1 MAVISRAELENA
13 QRDVSDL
20 GKIVN
25 GAADLANPGKPAGT
39 VTTRLNSVVKTLSKL
54 VADGT
59 ATVESLLTPL
69 VYETSA
75 ARAAD
80 LNATISGGAYKVK
93 AGQTCYDR
101 ETTQIY
107 IMTSVTVLAVTTRAW
122 DQVSDLAKAATAGDE
137 ELLLQKSGV
146 GRISV
151 SDYVFMREYDRFLE
165 VDARQKMFVKW
176 PGKSTAGEGLAK
188 ALNPGAGEW
197 PTSPWGQEGVDVGVP
212 TAKLGDLLSGN
223 LHPAWT
229 TPTRILIKPETT
241 KIVDGYNILGIIEVN
256 NAVSEAVYIRNSIVD
271 AFLTGLTA
279 VQADGVAPIHVSNCI
294 LRNFAA
300 QACNL
305 VKGTIKNCII
315 ENSRGDGLKGD
326 FVYGGVIYNNLVRKL
341 GQIDLSAHADAMQ
354 CQNSNGMRI
363 YGNTFYMPGTGS
375 TYDEGANGTTQ
386 CLRIITESNTL
397 KHQDLIAAGNLLIGG
412 GYTVAVRSRYSN
424 GETSKVENVVVANNV
439 LGGSAYHLFGHITA
453 EHGLSTG
460 SVGII
465 RNVLFHNNY
474 DISGNPMTYDGIN
487 QNGLW
492 HYDKSKATDQF
503 IALGK
508 RWGYLDWNGD
518 VKSGVSNRTEVNQA
532 RGVNDPA

>member
-13 QRDVSDL
+13 QRDVEDL
-20 GKIVN
+20 GKVVN

-39 VTTRLNSVVKTLSKL
+39 VTTRLNTVVKTLSKL

-59 ATVESLLTPL
+59 ATVESLLTPT
-69 VYETSA
+69 VYETTA
-75 ARAAD
+75 ARLAD
-80 LNATISGGAYKVK
+80 VNAVTAGTYKIK

-101 ETTQIY
+101 QTTQIY
-107 IMTSVTVLAVTTRAW
+107 IMTSVTVVGVTTRTW

-137 ELLLQKSGV
+137 ELLLQSSGV

-151 SDYVFMREYDRFLE
+151 SDYVFLREYDRFLE
-165 VDARQKMFVKW
+165 PRAAQQMFIKFC
-176 PGKSTAGEGLAK
+176 GKTTTGEGLAK

-197 PTSPWGQEGVDVGVP
+197 PTNPWGQEGVDFGVP
-212 TAKLGDLLSGN
+212 TELLPTLIAGN
-223 LHPAWT
+223 AHPAWVG
-229 TPTRILIKPETT
+229 PARILIKPDTT
-241 KIVDGYNILGIIEVN
+241 KIVDGYNVLGIVEVN
-256 NAVSEAVYIRNSIVD
+256 NAVTEAVYVRNCIVD
-271 AFLTGLTA
+271 GFLTGLTA
-279 VQADGVAPIHVSNCI
+279 VQADGSGPIHVSNCI
-294 LRNFAA
+294 LRNYAA
-300 QACNL
+300 QATNL
-305 VKGTIKNCII
+305 VKGTIKNCLI

-326 FVYGGVIYNNLVRKL
+326 FAYGGVIYNNLVRKL

-386 CLRIITESNTL
+386 CLRIITEANTL
-397 KHQDLIAAGNLLIGG
+397 KHTDLIAAGNLLIGG

-424 GETSKVENVVVANNV
+424 GETSRLENIVIANNV
-439 LGGSAYHLFGHITA
+439 LGGPAYHLFGHITD
-453 EHGLSTG
+453 EHGKATG
-460 SVGII
+460 SVGVI
-465 RNVLFHNNY
+465 RNLLMHNNF
-474 DISGNPMTYDGIN
+474 DITGQPMKYGGIN

-492 HYDKSKATDQF
+492 HYDKSKATPQF

-518 VKSGVSNRTEVNQA
+518 VLPNVSNRTEVNQA
-532 RGVNDPA
+532 RGSADPA

>member
-13 QRDVSDL
+13 QRDVEDL

-25 GAADLANPGKPAGT
+25 GAADLTNPGKPAGT
-39 VTTRLNSVVKTLSKL
+39 VTTRLNAVVKTLSKL

-59 ATVESLLTPL
+59 ATVESLLTPT
-69 VYETSA
+69 VYETTT
-75 ARAAD
+75 ARLAD
-80 LNATISGGAYKVK
+80 VNATISGAYKIK

-107 IMTSVTVLAVTTRAW
+107 IMTSVVVEGSAVRTW

-137 ELLLQKSGV
+137 ELLLQASGV

-151 SDYVFMREYDRFLE
+151 SDYVFLREYDRFLE
-165 VDARQKMFVKW
+165 DRAAQKMFIKW
-176 PGKSTAGEGLAK
+176 PGKTTALEGLAK

-197 PTSPWGQEGVDVGVP
+197 PTSPWGQEGIDYGVP
-212 TAKLGDLLSGN
+212 TDLLGTLLSGN

-229 TPTRILIKPETT
+229 TPTRILIKPDTT
-241 KIVDGYNILGIIEVN
+241 KIVDGYNVLGIIEVN
-256 NAVSEAVYIRNSIVD
+256 NAVTEAVYIRNTIVD
-271 AFLTGLTA
+271 AFMTGLTA
-279 VQADGVAPIHVSNCI
+279 VQADGASPIHVSNCI

-300 QACNL
+300 QGANL
-305 VKGTIKNCII
+305 VKGTIKNCLV

-326 FVYGGVIYNNLVRKL
+326 FFYGGVIYNNLVRKL

-363 YGNTFYMPGTGS
+363 YGNTFYMPGTGN

-386 CLRIITESNTL
+386 CLRIITEANTFR
-397 KHQDLIAAGNLLIGG
+397 HTDLIAAGNLFIGG

-424 GETSKVENVVVANNV
+424 GETSKIENVVVANNV
-439 LGGSAYHLFGHITA
+439 LGGPDYHVFGHITA
-453 EHGLSTG
+453 EHGKATG

-465 RNVLFHNNY
+465 RNLLMHNNF
-474 DISGNPMTYDGIN
+474 DIDGQPMQYAGIN

-492 HYDKSKATDQF
+492 HYDKSKATPQF

-518 VKSGVSNRTEVNQA
+518 PLPNVSNRTEVNQA
-532 RGVNDPA
+532 RGAADPA